1 VSIVLFVSSSRA
13 SSLSIVCS
21 LHHVFKLYAM
31 YIVFLLVGVILCR
44 LNRYSML
51 ESHAMFL
58 FTVFV
63 VYIQSIRNGIDVAG
77 QLIYIRT
84 TYTLQ

>member
-21 LHHVFKLYAM
+21 LHHVFKLHAM
-31 YIVFLLVGVILCR
+31 YIVCSLVGVILCR

-51 ESHAMFL
+51 EFHAMFL
-58 FTVFV
+58 FTVFA
-63 VYIQSIRNGIDVAG
+63 VYLQSIRNNIDVAER
-77 QLIYIRT
+77 LIH
-84 TYTLQ
+84 